1 MNYFA
6 NKNTLIW
13 IIIAL
18 LAINVAAITTIII
31 FMGSAR
37 NFHPQMMKNGEPP
50 AFLRNELGLSPM
62 QSRNFDR
69 MHIEFREKTS
79 GVIHELDSLRYEMME
94 ELSNENPDSLK
105 LDKIAEEIGT
115 WHSKLKKQTIYHFK
129 QMKRNCNVE
138 QRRNLSRIY
147 RKMQEPPMRGF
158 KENRQDRHKKYD
170 KYGRKGQMNRRYKNN
185 PQ

>member
-13 IIIAL
+13 IIIAS

-37 NFHPQMMKNGEPP
+37 NFHPQMIKNGEPP

-129 QMKRNCNVE
+129 QMKRNCNIE
-138 QRRNLSRIY
+138 QRRNLSKIY
-147 RKMQEPPMRGF
+147 RKMQEPPKRGF
-158 KENRQDRHKKYD
+158 
-170 KYGRKGQMNRRYKNN
+170 GRNFPFN
-185 PQ
+185 PNLDLRLIHSL

>member
-6 NKNTLIW
+6 NKNILIW

-18 LAINVAAITTIII
+18 LAINVAAITTILII
-31 FMGSAR
+31 ISSER
-37 NFHPQMMKNGEPP
+37 NYPPPPINKGEPP
-50 AFLRNELGLSPM
+50 AFFRNELGLSPM
-62 QSRNFDR
+62 QSRKFDR
-69 MHIEFREKTS
+69 MHIEFRNKTH
-79 GVIHELDSLRYEMME
+79 GIIHELDSLRFEMME

-115 WHSKLKKQTIYHFK
+115 WHARLKKQTIHHFK

-147 RKMQEPPMRGF
+147 RKMQEPPKHGF
-158 KENRQDRHKKYD
+158 RENRQDRHKKYN
-170 KYGRKGQMNRRYKNN
+170 KYGRKGQMNRKYQNN
-185 PQ
+185 